1 MVMCVVILKRENIL
15 LVSSKR
21 GGTGAEYVQRKGIL
35 GLAKRA
41 EMNKK
46 RKFDPYLRGTA
57 LYMAPESVADHVQ
70 EAPSWMHSFRDAY
83 SPRPLPKNSATTKE
97 FLRKIGDELPEIPP

>member
-1 MVMCVVILKRENIL
+1 
-15 LVSSKR
+15 
-21 GGTGAEYVQRKGIL
+21 
-35 GLAKRA
+35 
-41 EMNKK
+41 MNKK

-83 SPRPLPKNSATTKE
+83 RIAVLTIPSFSLKNAHMDCSSSFCMPSAEIITTIQ
-97 FLRKIGDELPEIPP
+97 LI